1 MTREEMMAQLEARWE
16 GGQSLAVD
24 LARAMEAADVQW
36 EQAASALGFA
46 CAGAL
51 ATCADGRER
60 LGLATLL
67 AFGLLEV
74 GRTGVLPGM
83 REETLQ

>member
-1 MTREEMMAQLEARWE
+1 MTREDMLAQLEARWD

-51 ATCADGRER
+51 AIHNDDAER
-60 LGLATLL
+60 LRLATVL

>member
-1 MTREEMMAQLEARWE
+1 VTREEMLADLAARWDM
-16 GGQSLAVD
+16 GSTLGVD
-24 LARAMEAADVQW
+24 LARAVEAADVPW
-36 EQAASALGFA
+36 DQATCAMGFA
-46 CAGAL
+46 CAGML
-51 ATCADGRER
+51 AACEDDRER

>member
-1 MTREEMMAQLEARWE
+1 MTREEMLAQLEARWD

-51 ATCADGRER
+51 ATCTDGRER

-74 GRTGVLPGM
+74 GRTGELPGM
-83 REETLQ
+83 REETL